1 MASING
7 LQNNAL
13 IVGTIDG
20 LQTIYATAIY
30 DNGVLL
36 NPNGY
41 VPYTGATG
49 AVNLNGQ
56 NLTNVGQLST
66 TGVNTFSGVASGTT
80 STSSSYLALN
90 ATNQLVK
97 TNIAPN
103 IPVSAVNTGTWYPTF
118 NATDTTG
125 NVSTL
130 YVDYTGALF
139 YNPTTGTLSST
150 YFSGIASNATNATNA
165 TNVDL
170 VQWTSGGGLIYLVG
184 SSGYTTGYYTLES
197 QNTLTFNP
205 ATNTLTASIFSGYA
219 TGGVFAT
226 TTSNIYLTGTDRSV
240 AGNGGLYTQNLLYYD
255 PSTYVLYTQ
264 RLNVSGTN
272 LSTTPSW
279 TLALDAT
286 NNVVRV
292 AVGGNAAT
300 LTTTGTTS
308 NTTYY
313 PTFTTNYG
321 TTPTALSYYTD
332 SAAALTYN
340 PSTHT
345 LTTSQLTLSS
355 IASGTPTTYIALN
368 SSGQVVSYTPT
379 GGSATTLLTTGTN
392 SASTFYPV
400 FTTAHSTTPTQLS
413 YYTDSTSTPLSY
425 VPSSE
430 TLTVGNLVANQLL
443 APAAVG
449 NLTLGVSGSINSY
462 LSLSAGTAAFNGSVL
477 VAGGSVYTPAL
488 TSLTINSAFNWINF
502 QVAGTTYLQMYASYL
517 LMSNGMNA
525 IQTTS
530 QTFLHVA
537 GASSATAAANF
548 NFENVTP
555 YGTLTTGTAAM
566 NLLCSNATL
575 GGVVASST
583 NGSSAATYGSSQ
595 MALQI
600 LAPSG
605 TSGTAGTLTTY
616 ASVGNTGLSLQGG
629 GGTLTITT
637 FTYSPT
643 TLLLVF
649 TYASSTNYPQ
659 AGAYIAVSG
668 LTGTPAALNGNYQVV
683 SSTATTLTVQSYYG
697 FGITYVSGG
706 TITTTSPATAGI
718 TFGDLTTMSSHRAPL
733 ITIISVNG
741 YLAGTPLANYPYYNP
756 PVGTKYLRVRMCG
769 GGGGGNCYNY
779 TPNAGIGGY
788 SRFGNYYAFGGNIGL
803 GTPNPYWAS
812 TYYPSVSQGMGGLG
826 GGLFQI
832 AGIGTNT
839 STSAQFFISAA
850 LSTLLP
856 TGIIV
861 GASITIS
868 QMFPTQWN
876 GTYTIS
882 SYTPTTVAG
891 YSVQVITIPTS
902 TTYSSSITTYGIM
915 TVNPPDSN
923 TFITQGGC
931 GAGGYTS
938 PNMLCGAMGGSCP
951 LGFNTPGFFTYN
963 PSGGL
968 AAQPANAVG
977 TYTFGGG
984 GMGGSAAG
992 ATFAGNGGGAGQY
1005 VETYI
1010 TIPNPLAPSAYLY
1023 SVGQGGQGS
1032 GGDAGARYNS
1042 YPGYNGVII
1051 VEAYF

>member
-66 TGVNTFSGVASGTT
+66 TGVNTFSGVASGTP

-97 TNIAPN
+97 TSIAPN

-139 YNPTTGTLSST
+139 YNPATGTLSST

-219 TGGVFAT
+219 TGGVFST
-226 TTSNIYLTGTDRSV
+226 TTILNLIGTDRTV
-240 AGNGGLYTQNLLYYD
+240 AGNGGLYTQNGLTYNT
-255 PSTYVLYTQ
+255 STNTLTTSY
-264 RLNVSGTN
+264 LNVGGVV
-272 LSTTPSW
+272 STTPSW
-279 TLALDAT
+279 YLGLDAT
-286 NNVVRV
+286 SNVVRV
-292 AVGGNAAT
+292 AVGTSAST

-313 PTFTTNYG
+313 PTFTTNYS

-368 SSGQVVSYTPT
+368 SSGQVVSYTPSGT
-379 GGSATTLLTTGTN
+379 TANTLLTTGTN
-392 SASTFYPV
+392 SSSTFYPV

-425 VPSSE
+425 VPSTE
-430 TLTVGNLVANQLL
+430 TLTTANMVANQLL
-443 APAAVG
+443 CPSAVG
-449 NLTLGVSGSINSY
+449 NLTLGVSGSVSSY
-462 LSLSAGTAAFNGSVL
+462 LSLSAGLGNFNGNVQVS
-477 VAGGSVYTPAL
+477 GGTL
-488 TSLTINSAFNWINF
+488 
-502 QVAGTTYLQMYASYL
+502 QVGTTGIS
-517 LMSNGMNA
+517 
-525 IQTTS
+525 
-530 QTFLHVA
+530 
-537 GASSATAAANF
+537 
-548 NFENVTP
+548 P
-555 YGTLTTGTAAM
+555 YTTLTTTALNMYNGANTIQTSSQGLLHILGTSSAFSSDFIIQNPTAYGSM
-566 NLLCSNATL
+566 TGGVTIYANASNASL
-575 GGVVASST
+575 GELNFVTT
-583 NGSSAATYGSSQ
+583 NATV
-595 MALQI
+595 
-600 LAPSG
+600 
-605 TSGTAGTLTTY
+605 SGTAGMYIRLAAPSTSSGTAGALTTY
-616 ASVGNTGLSLQGG
+616 AAFDSTGMSLQGG

-637 FTYSPT
+637 FTYSTT

-649 TYASSTNYPQ
+649 SYASATNYPR

-668 LTGTPAALNGNYQVV
+668 LTGTPGALNGNYQVV

-697 FGITYVSGG
+697 AALTYVSGG
-706 TITTTSPATAGI
+706 TITTISPATAGI
-718 TFGDLTTMSSHRAPL
+718 TLGDLTTISSHATPVL
-733 ITIISVNG
+733 TIISTNSAV
-741 YLAGTPLANYPYYNP
+741 AGTPLASTGYYTTP
-756 PVGTKYLRVRMCG
+756 IGAKYLRVRMVGAG
-769 GGGGGNCYNY
+769 GGGANNVNSG
-779 TPNAGIGGY
+779 GIGGTTV
-788 SRFGNYYAFGGNIGL
+788 FGSLYAQGGMITASN
-803 GTPNPYWAS
+803 GTPYYSNTLYPYLFS
-812 TYYPSVSQGMGGLG
+812 NGGLG
-826 GGLFQI
+826 GGITPIVYCGHATGSNQYVFWTNYSYYICTGWYYPPAVGSSVIL
-832 AGIGTNT
+832 AG
-839 STSAQFFISAA
+839 FV
-850 LSTLLP
+850 P
-856 TGIIV
+856 TY
-861 GASITIS
+861 
-868 QMFPTQWN
+868 WN
-876 GTYTIS
+876 GTFTITASGNNSIQITGS
-882 SYTPTTVAG
+882 STTLTTPTCWG
-891 YSVQVITIPTS
+891 Y
-902 TTYSSSITTYGIM
+902 
-915 TVNPPDSN
+915 
-923 TFITQGGC
+923 
-931 GAGGYTS
+931 
-938 PNMLCGAMGGSCP
+938 
-951 LGFNTPGFFTYN
+951 
-963 PSGGL
+963 
-968 AAQPANAVG
+968 AVLSEQ
-977 TYTFGGG
+977 T
-984 GMGGSAAG
+984 A
-992 ATFAGNGGGAGQY
+992 
-1005 VETYI
+1005 I
-1010 TIPNPLAPSAYLY
+1010 
-1023 SVGQGGQGS
+1023 
-1032 GGDAGARYNS
+1032 
-1042 YPGYNGVII
+1042 
-1051 VEAYF
+1051 

>member
-66 TGVNTFSGVASGTT
+66 TGVNTFSGVSSGTP

-97 TNIAPN
+97 TSIAPN

-139 YNPTTGTLSST
+139 YNPVTGTLSST

-226 TTSNIYLTGTDRSV
+226 TTSNINLIGTDRSV
-240 AGNGGLYTQNLLYYD
+240 AGNGGLYTQNLLYYN
-255 PSTYVLYTQ
+255 PSTFVLYTQ
-264 RLNVSGTN
+264 GLNVSGTTI
-272 LSTTPSW
+272 STTPSW

-300 LTTTGTTS
+300 LTTTGTST

-313 PTFTTNYG
+313 PTFTTNYS
-321 TTPTALSYYTD
+321 TTPAALSYYTD
-332 SAAALTYN
+332 SAASLTYN

-368 SSGQVVSYTPT
+368 ASGQVVSYTPT
-379 GGSATTLLTTGTN
+379 SGSATTLQTTGTTTN
-392 SASTFYPV
+392 TTYYPV
-400 FTTAHSTTPTQLS
+400 FTTGNSTTPTQLS
-413 YYTDSTSTPLSY
+413 YYTDSSSTGLSY
-425 VPSSE
+425 NPSYDILTCKNVWAPTGSALTLSGNGGGIQP
-430 TLTVGNLVANQLL
+430 TLTLNSSGGQLTSNLQIGNSLYANTTLNL
-443 APAAVG
+443 GITG
-449 NLTLGVSGSINSY
+449 NTSL
-462 LSLSAGTAAFNGSVL
+462 LSLSAGTATFAGSIL
-477 VAGGSVYTPAL
+477 VAGGTVYTPAL
-488 TSLTINSAFNWINF
+488 TSLTLNSAFNWINF
-502 QVAGTTYLQMYASYL
+502 QIAGTTYLQMYASYL

-530 QTFLHVA
+530 QTLLQVA
-537 GASSATAAANF
+537 GTNSATAAANF

-583 NGSSAATYGSSQ
+583 NGSIAATYGSSQ
-595 MALQI
+595 LAFQT

-605 TSGTAGTLTTY
+605 ISGSAGTLTTY
-616 ASVGNTGLSLQGG
+616 ASLSSNGFYGVRPYQVVVFISGSGTMSINGGAGSTAFNNIRAMYVQQVGG
-629 GGTLTITT
+629 GGGGGGAGNPVITPTAGGSTI
-637 FTYSPT
+637 FG
-643 TLLLVF
+643 
-649 TYASSTNYPQ
+649 Q
-659 AGAYIAVSG
+659 AGA
-668 LTGTPAALNGNYQVV
+668 
-683 SSTATTLTVQSYYG
+683 SSTATTTGGNAGVNGTGGTGNMNGQGGGGVSAVPTSTGGVTVSVGTSLQGG
-697 FGITYVSGG
+697 FSGG
-706 TITTTSPATAGI
+706 NFYRTDTSIWYGGAGGVAPV
-718 TFGDLTTMSSHRAPL
+718 FGVPQQWYYTYPQAGGLYG
-733 ITIISVNG
+733 IG
-741 YLAGTPLANYPYYNP
+741 YGSGGGAGSGYSGYYFG
-756 PVGTKYLRVRMCG
+756 GTG
-769 GGGGGNCYNY
+769 GGGGGYLESHWQFPYNTPATFNY
-779 TPNAGIGGY
+779 TI
-788 SRFGNYYAFGGNIGL
+788 
-803 GTPNPYWAS
+803 
-812 TYYPSVSQGMGGLG
+812 
-826 GGLFQI
+826 
-832 AGIGTNT
+832 
-839 STSAQFFISAA
+839 
-850 LSTLLP
+850 
-856 TGIIV
+856 
-861 GASITIS
+861 
-868 QMFPTQWN
+868 
-876 GTYTIS
+876 
-882 SYTPTTVAG
+882 
-891 YSVQVITIPTS
+891 
-902 TTYSSSITTYGIM
+902 
-915 TVNPPDSN
+915 
-923 TFITQGGC
+923 
-931 GAGGYTS
+931 GAGGVAGVCSGTS
-938 PNMLCGAMGGSCP
+938 S
-951 LGFNTPGFFTYN
+951 T
-963 PSGGL
+963 SG
-968 AAQPANAVG
+968 V
-977 TYTFGGG
+977 
-984 GMGGSAAG
+984 
-992 ATFAGNGGGAGQY
+992 AGNGGA
-1005 VETYI
+1005 VKI
-1010 TIPNPLAPSAYLY
+1010 FLFS
-1023 SVGQGGQGS
+1023 
-1032 GGDAGARYNS
+1032 
-1042 YPGYNGVII
+1042 
-1051 VEAYF
+1051 